1 MFAGVDPGNC
11 QTSVS
16 KKCLEPASCSCDG
29 PGGKRRRRTSCLGDV
44 FCLQDKVG
52 TKQLCDRSTHSGQV
66 RCPRSSASASANTSH
81 PTDSRTPTRPS
92 HWWERKHLRHLLGG
106 ASDNTALVASFLQLP
121 TSRIRGH
128 NRGSRPRRTHR

>member
-1 MFAGVDPGNC
+1 MLGRTRTCGRLIRSQKRRVFICSPGSENRLVKLNLHIECFSMFAGVDPGNC

-92 HWWERKHLRHLLGG
+92 HWW
-106 ASDNTALVASFLQLP
+106 
-121 TSRIRGH
+121 
-128 NRGSRPRRTHR
+128 